1 MPEQVTRT
9 EARVARATPSDRREH
24 AGSRDRGPGA
34 ARWLAS
40 VALLGLACNGGTGL
54 DSSSCASRSLDPA
67 VAIRLGV
74 RVPGKASLDLG
85 DVCVLRGSDAG
96 SLDLA
101 SASEAREYRLV
112 VQSAS
117 EVPGAVTSV
126 RLLLLGPDAAAAQAT
141 VVPSV
146 SPPPAPTPDELSA
159 EAASRLELRF
169 REDARREL
177 RRVGARVYRPETMQ
191 DTRTGPGAPRAAR
204 ARSVP
209 PTVGEVVTFRN
220 SVSPDL
226 GLECGRDE
234 PIAAVVR
241 AVGQRFALA
250 EDLTVSG
257 VVSDAAYD
265 ALLQELDDV
274 VFPVDSAYFGPPA
287 DLDGNGR
294 VWVLFTRI
302 VNRVTPRGSST
313 FVAGFFNPSDLADRA
328 DCAASNQAE
337 VLYLLAADPRGA
349 FSDPVS
355 PAFAMSNAR
364 GTTAHELQHLLAAER
379 RAVFGGG
386 TLFADLEDSWLSEG
400 LAHTAETVAG
410 LQLAGLSTRA
420 NLPFDALAGTASTF
434 NAYHLANFR
443 RLGEYLA
450 DPTGTL
456 ALGNAAGSDPGGLS
470 SLRMRGFGWL
480 FLRWLADQFGPESP
494 AGILPGSGEETL
506 FRELTDGGPEL
517 LTGTANIERAVQ
529 VLAGPTQ
536 WGDLFGEYAVVP
548 IVDDDVPG
556 QVPQRLQVPSFDLPD
571 IFRGLHQALPNVSP
585 FQVEYPLL
593 TTTETLAPSTDG
605 AFAFD
610 LGASTARYFI
620 LRSDGPHPAV
630 SIQLTTPT
638 GAEVPLSAR
647 PQLTVVRT
655 R

>member
-1 MPEQVTRT
+1 MLEQVTWI
-9 EARVARATPSDRREH
+9 EARVARATPSDRRP
-24 AGSRDRGPGA
+24 DA

-54 DSSSCASRSLDPA
+54 DSSSCANRSLNPI

-74 RVPGKASLDLG
+74 RIPGRASLDLG
-85 DVCVLRGSDAG
+85 EVCVLRGSDAG

-101 SASEAREYRLV
+101 SAGEAREYRLV

-126 RLLLLGPDAAAAQAT
+126 RLTLLGPDAAAAQAT

-146 SPPPAPTPDELSA
+146 SRSQAPTADQLSA

-169 REDARREL
+169 RKGARREL
-177 RRVGARVYRPETMQ
+177 RRVGARVYRPETMR
-191 DTRTGPGAPRAAR
+191 DTRTGPADPRVAR

-226 GLECGRDE
+226 AVECGRDE

-241 AVGQRFALA
+241 TVGQRFALA
-250 EDLTVSG
+250 EELGVSG

-287 DLDGNGR
+287 DLDGNER

-328 DCAASNQAE
+328 DCAASNQGE
-337 VLYLLAADPRGA
+337 VLYLLAADPGGA
-349 FSDPVS
+349 FADPVS

-364 GTTAHELQHLLAAER
+364 GTTAHELQHLLAAEGR
-379 RAVFGGG
+379 VVFGGG

-400 LAHTAETVAG
+400 LAHTAETIAG
-410 LQLAGLSTRA
+410 LQLQGLSTRA
-420 NLPFDALAGTASTF
+420 NLSFLAFGGFTALGGASTF

-456 ALGNAAGSDPGGLS
+456 ALGNPAGNDPGGVS

-480 FLRWLADQFGPESP
+480 FLRWLADHFGPESP
-494 AGILPGSGEETL
+494 AGILPGSGEEAL
-506 FRELTDGGPEL
+506 FRELTKGGPEL
-517 LTGTANIERAVQ
+517 LTGTANVERAVQ

-536 WGDLFGEYAVVP
+536 WGDLFGEYAVSP
-548 IVDDDVPG
+548 IADDDVPG
-556 QVPQRLQVPSFDLPD
+556 QVPQRLQIPSFDLRD
-571 IFRGLHQALPNVSP
+571 IFSGLHQSRPNVSP
-585 FQVEYPLL
+585 FGVEYPLL
-593 TTTETLAPSTDG
+593 TTTETLAPTTDRV
-605 AFAFD
+605 FDFD